1 MGSQNL
7 KQEDDMSDT
16 EKDAIEECGGDTSK
30 RNFLKTL
37 GTGLGIAGLASV
49 VGGQVFAQSSEKKG
63 RYIVVITHGADDPNR
78 AIFGLLMAM
87 TAGDK
92 GWGEV
97 HVWMTLGGADLAHK
111 KRTDK
116 IESPIY
122 KSFGNA
128 TQIMKKIKDKGG
140 SFGVCPPCA
149 DFYGATGSDKHDFV
163 DLAGGDWLMK
173 NIQDAWVVYI

>member
-1 MGSQNL
+1 
-7 KQEDDMSDT
+7 MSD
-16 EKDAIEECGGDTSK
+16 KAEETKKEPGEETSK
-30 RNFLKTL
+30 RDFLKTV
-37 GTGLGIAGLASV
+37 GAGLGIAGLASV
-49 VGGQVFAQSSEKKG
+49 MGGEAFAQTEKKG
-63 RYIVVITHGADDPNR
+63 KYIVVITHGADDPNR

-92 GWGEV
+92 GWGQV
-97 HVWMTLGGADLAHK
+97 NVWMTLGGADLANK

-140 SFGVCPPCA
+140 WFGVCPPCA
-149 DFYGATGSDKHDFV
+149 EFYGASGSDKHDFV
-163 DLAGGDWLMK
+163 EMAGGDWLMK